1 MASKISAGL
10 LLYRFSKGQL
20 QILLAHPGGP
30 YWKSKDLG
38 AWTIPKG
45 EADADEAVYAAARR
59 EFMEETGYDPR
70 GIPVPLGSIRQ
81 TSGKVVWAWALEEDW
96 GDHQLV
102 STPFEMPWPPKSPT
116 IQSFPEID
124 RAEWFNLDIAR
135 EKILKAQ
142 LPFLDRL
149 EKITGTQSDHQN
161 VDPA

>member
-1 MASKISAGL
+1 MASKTSAGL
-10 LLYRFSKGQL
+10 LLYRFRNGQL

-45 EADADEAVYAAARR
+45 EADADEAAYAAARR
-59 EFMEETGYDPR
+59 EFTEETGYDPQ
-70 GIPVPLGSIRQ
+70 GTPVPLGSVRQ
-81 TSGKVVWAWALEEDW
+81 KSGKVVWAWALEEDW

-102 STPFEMPWPPKSPT
+102 SSRFEMPWPPKSPT

-135 EKILKAQ
+135 DKILKAQ

-149 EKITGTQSDHQN
+149 EKITGAEFDDRKVN
-161 VDPA
+161 PA